1 MLDTSN
7 PEESKWYFP
16 SEGIT
21 KVSSDVNLELAWKRP
36 MNELVEDDTA
46 LSIVYVLM
54 WKVENSIDWSH
65 LYSVNNINILLII
78 VYFSLFEYAV
88 DVHKLF

>member
-21 KVSSDVNLELAWKRP
+21 KVSSDVNLEMSWERP
-36 MNELVEDDTA
+36 MNELVEDDTV

-54 WKVENSIDWSH
+54 WKVGNSIDWSH
-65 LYSVNNINILLII
+65 LNTVSDINSLLLII
-78 VYFSLFEYAV
+78 YF
-88 DVHKLF
+88 

>member
-21 KVSSDVNLELAWKRP
+21 KVSSDVNLELSWKRL

-46 LSIVYVLM
+46 LPIVYVVM
-54 WKVENSIDWSH
+54 WNVENSIDWSH
-65 LYSVNNINILLII
+65 LYTVSNINIMLII
-78 VYFSLFEYAV
+78 VYFSFI
-88 DVHKLF
+88 

>member
-16 SEGIT
+16 SGGII
-21 KVSSDVNLELAWKRP
+21 KVSSDVNLELSWKP
-36 MNELVEDDTA
+36 MNELVEDDTS
-46 LSIVYVLM
+46 LSIVYVVM

-65 LYSVNNINILLII
+65 LYTVSIIDILLIR
-78 VYFSLFEYAV
+78 VHFSFI
-88 DVHKLF
+88 